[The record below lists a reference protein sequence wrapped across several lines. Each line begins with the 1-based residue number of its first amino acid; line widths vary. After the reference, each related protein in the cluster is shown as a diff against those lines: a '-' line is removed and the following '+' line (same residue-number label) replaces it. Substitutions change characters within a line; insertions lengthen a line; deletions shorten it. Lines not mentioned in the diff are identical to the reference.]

1 MARLIPVFTNYSI
14 FDKIRINPGLL
25 ISMKTIYDTDEAPS
39 PIGPYSQA
47 VKIHGFLFTSGQ
59 VALDPA
65 TNVMV
70 QSSIEA
76 ETVQVLKNLEALL
89 SAADYNWDNV
99 VKATIYLKDMAD
111 FPRVNEVYGS
121 VFKQSY
127 PARETV
133 QVAGLPR
140 GANVEISLVA
150 SK

>member
-1 MARLIPVFTNYSI
+1 
-14 FDKIRINPGLL
+14 
-25 ISMKTIYDTDEAPS
+25 MKTIYDTDEAPS

-47 VKIHGFLFTSGQ
+47 IKIHGFLFTSGQ

-76 ETVQVLKNLEALL
+76 ETIQVLKNLEALL
-89 SAADYNWDNV
+89 SAADYNWDHV

-133 QVAGLPR
+133 QVAALPR